1 MNVILHC
8 PADMTELKKKTAAVH
23 AEAVAGYISRLNC
36 PKEQK
41 LRLIE
46 AVQSEAALQVHNTK
60 KWSGHS

>member
-1 MNVILHC
+1 MNIVLHS
-8 PADMTELKKKTAAVH
+8 PADMAELKKRTASVH

-46 AVQSEAALQVHNTK
+46 AVQNKAAIQA
-60 KWSGHS
+60 HSKEPL